1 MFSEPV
7 TSEFAAQIE
16 SAEVNAWLDLYAAMP
31 ADFARN
37 FQLEIFRVQNVVL
50 TCCRTI
56 PFVHFNS
63 VINLGVDEPASEDQ
77 VDELLAIYH
86 DANVRTFAIHH
97 IPHCQPVQLPE
108 WFMARNLRLRG
119 GWERIYRNNASLA
132 TIATYPEAKSGVEK
146 VTKETASEWANHIDA
161 TYGLPTKPWL
171 LSLVERPGWHHYM
184 LRKDTRIVAVRSM
197 YVHHDHMAWLGIEA
211 PVPGVMAPSYDSDFQ
226 ICQTIVSEGITLGVK
241 YFVADIEAPTAEM
254 DTPAY
259 HQFELLGFK
268 RPYFRSHYGY

>member
-16 SAEVNAWLDLYAAMP
+16 LAEVNAWLDLYAATP
-31 ADFARN
+31 ADFARK
-37 FQLEIFRVQNVVL
+37 FQLEILRVQNVVL
-50 TCCRTI
+50 TRCSTI
-56 PFVHFNS
+56 PFIHFNN
-63 VINLGVDEPASEDQ
+63 VINLGIPEPASERQ
-77 VDELLAIYH
+77 LDELLALYH

-226 ICQTIVSEGITLGVK
+226 ICQTIVSEGITLGVM